1 MFPLPEYTSPPLSE
15 ALEATPIEWRSDQ
28 AIQTKRDAAAHNA
41 CGREIDGTGTKEFCQ
56 LGFSGHTTT
65 GVILYG
71 GAMMDPRSYSPLARM
86 LQTWYG
92 FTVVVPVFERDLAW
106 DYQSCTTGRVDLARA
121 EFPQVDRWI
130 LAGHSFG
137 AIAASLDLWSLYS
150 NSDGTNVTDSGVQ
163 GMVFMAADARADL
176 GCGSLDFSES
186 GLPFASLTA
195 SSDDVLNLTRH
206 RANRRNLPA
215 DTVFLDIEGG
225 NHGNY
230 GSSNF
235 TMRSFILKIQDG
247 QATISPEAQQ
257 EAAAKAI
264 ANVASRAGW
273 KPVRAVNSMHFDAF
287 LLLFLVVQASSMF
300 RFRV

>member
-1 MFPLPEYTSPPLSE
+1 MFQLPDYTSPPLLE
-15 ALEATPIEWRSDQ
+15 ALEATPIQWRSDQ
-28 AIQTKRDAAAHNA
+28 AIEAKRVAAAHKR
-41 CGREIDGTGTKEFCQ
+41 CGHDDAMGGTQEFCQ
-56 LGFSGHTTT
+56 LGFPGHTTT

-92 FTVVVPVFERDLAW
+92 FTIVVPVFERDLAW
-106 DYQSCTTGRVDLARA
+106 DYHSCTTGRVNLARA

-130 LAGHSFG
+130 MAGHSFG

-150 NSDGTNVTDSGVQ
+150 NMEGSNFTDAGVQ
-163 GMVFMAADARADL
+163 GMVFMAADARDDL

-195 SSDDVLNLTRH
+195 SSDEVLNLTRY
-206 RANRRNLPA
+206 RANRRNLPG
-215 DTVFLDIEGG
+215 DTLFVDVVGG
-225 NHGNY
+225 NHGNF

-235 TMRSFILKIQDG
+235 TMRSSILKIQDG
-247 QATISPEAQQ
+247 HATISQEAQQ

-264 ANVASRAGW
+264 ANVAARAGW
-273 KPVRAVNSMHFDAF
+273 KPAGVVTSMHLDAIV
-287 LLLFLVVQASSMF
+287 LLLLIVQAKSMF
-300 RFRV
+300 GFI

>member
-1 MFPLPEYTSPPLSE
+1 MPPLPEYTSPPLLE

-28 AIQTKRDAAAHNA
+28 AIQAKRDAAAHRA
-41 CGREIDGTGTKEFCQ
+41 CGNDDAIDGTQEFCQ
-56 LGFSGHTTT
+56 LGFPGHTTT

-106 DYQSCTTGRVDLARA
+106 DYQSCTTGRVNLARA

-150 NSDGTNVTDSGVQ
+150 NNEGSNLTDTGVQ
-163 GMVFMAADARADL
+163 GMVFMAADARDDL

-186 GLPFASLTA
+186 GFPFASLTA
-195 SSDDVLNLTRH
+195 SLDEVLNLTRY

-215 DTVFLDIEGG
+215 DAVFVEVVGG
-225 NHGNY
+225 NHGNF

-235 TMRSFILKIQDG
+235 TMRSSILKIQDG
-247 QATISPEAQQ
+247 HATISQEAQQ
-257 EAAAKAI
+257 ETAAKAI

-273 KPVRAVNSMHFDAF
+273 KPVGVVSSIHVDAIV
-287 LLLFLVVQASSMF
+287 LLLLIVQAKSMLGF
-300 RFRV
+300 I